1 MLWHPNLGSLL
12 IISAGSIL
20 QLKTWTCIMLH
31 QCKTKKY
38 HCLWKSKQANTK
50 QDLETLQQEL
60 SQTLEVPMTL
70 GSWWPAQNRRQY
82 QLLVSMVGMDWQLD
96 LMVLV
101 VFSNLNYSVILSD
114 FLGSGHAATSSG
126 NHSFLK
132 HKLLNSNDFAAS
144 ALFGKSFLLLLSFI
158 LFSLWSG
165 VSQPF

>member
-1 MLWHPNLGSLL
+1 
-12 IISAGSIL
+12 
-20 QLKTWTCIMLH
+20 MLH

-38 HCLWKSKQANTK
+38 HRLWKSKQANTK

-101 VFSNLNYSVILSD
+101 VFSNRNDSMDVWAACMMLGIHKAFFQLHPPEGTILHD
-114 FLGSGHAATSSG
+114 
-126 NHSFLK
+126 
-132 HKLLNSNDFAAS
+132 
-144 ALFGKSFLLLLSFI
+144 
-158 LFSLWSG
+158 
-165 VSQPF
+165 